1 MRVQLAAR
9 DRRYDAA
16 MTDLMLDATR
26 ALLGTLG
33 GLVLALLTIA
43 STRWQARRFAPNDP
57 RRFELVSWAV
67 FLFLAAA
74 IYVAFALRE
83 AGWMRLELAGLVGYT
98 ALAWYGIRRPRLL
111 ALGWLLHA
119 GWDAILHAGA
129 PETLV
134 PGWYR
139 WACLGFDV
147 VAAIHLERIGAP
159 RR

>member
-1 MRVQLAAR
+1 MI
-9 DRRYDAA
+9 
-16 MTDLMLDATR
+16 DLMLDATR
-26 ALLGTLG
+26 ALLGTLV
-33 GLVLALLTIA
+33 GLVLALLSIV
-43 STRWQARRFAPNDP
+43 SIRWQGRRFAPNDP
-57 RRFELVSWAV
+57 HRFELVSWAIY
-67 FLFLAAA
+67 LFLAAA

-98 ALAWYGIRRPRLL
+98 ALAWYGVRRPRLL

-147 VAAIHLERIGAP
+147 VAAIHLARLGAL
-159 RR
+159 RRSTRMPG

>member
-1 MRVQLAAR
+1 MI
-9 DRRYDAA
+9 
-16 MTDLMLDATR
+16 DLMLDATR
-26 ALLGTLG
+26 ALIGMLG
-33 GLVLALLTIA
+33 GLVLALLSIV
-43 STRWQARRFAPNDP
+43 STRWQGRRLAPNDP
-57 RRFELVSWAV
+57 RRFELVSWASY
-67 FLFLAAA
+67 LFLAAA

>member
-1 MRVQLAAR
+1 
-9 DRRYDAA
+9 
-16 MTDLMLDATR
+16 MTDLMLDVTW

-33 GLVLALLTIA
+33 GLVLALLSIA
-43 STRWQARRFAPNDP
+43 SIRWQGRRFAPNAPD
-57 RRFELVSWAV
+57 RFELVSWA
-67 FLFLAAA
+67 FYLFLAAA

-83 AGWMRLELAGLVGYT
+83 AGWMRLELAGLVGYS
-98 ALAWYGIRRPRLL
+98 ALAWYGVRRPRLL

-139 WACLGFDV
+139 WACLGFDF
-147 VAAIHLERIGAP
+147 VAAIHLSRIRAP

>member
-1 MRVQLAAR
+1 MI
-9 DRRYDAA
+9 
-16 MTDLMLDATR
+16 DLMLDATR

-43 STRWQARRFAPNDP
+43 SIRWQGRRFAPNDP
-57 RRFELVSWAV
+57 HRFEIVSWAIY
-67 FLFLAAA
+67 LFLAAA

-98 ALAWYGIRRPRLL
+98 ALAWFGVRRPRLL

-119 GWDAILHAGA
+119 GWDAILHADA

-139 WACLGFDV
+139 WTCLGFDV
-147 VAAIHLERIGAP
+147 VAAIHLARLGALCRTSRIPG
-159 RR
+159 

>member
-1 MRVQLAAR
+1 MI
-9 DRRYDAA
+9 
-16 MTDLMLDATR
+16 DLMLDATR
-26 ALLGTLG
+26 ALIGTLG
-33 GLVLALLTIA
+33 GLILALLSIV
-43 STRWQARRFAPNDP
+43 STRWQGRRLAPNDP
-57 RRFELVSWAV
+57 RRFELVSWAIC
-67 FLFLAAA
+67 LFLAAA

-98 ALAWYGIRRPRLL
+98 ALAWYGVRRPRLL

-147 VAAIHLERIGAP
+147 VAAIYLERIGAP

>member
-1 MRVQLAAR
+1 MI
-9 DRRYDAA
+9 
-16 MTDLMLDATR
+16 DLMFDATR
-26 ALLGTLG
+26 ALLGGLG

-43 STRWQARRFAPNDP
+43 STRWHGRRFAPNDP
-57 RRFELVSWAV
+57 RRFELVSWAI
-67 FLFLAAA
+67 FLVLAAA
-74 IYVAFALRE
+74 VYVAFALRE
-83 AGWMRLELAGLVGYT
+83 HGWMRLELAGLVGYA
-98 ALAWYGIRRPRLL
+98 ALAWCGARRPRLL

-119 GWDAILHAGA
+119 GWDAVVHAGA

-147 VAAIHLERIGAP
+147 VAAIHLARLAAP

>member
-1 MRVQLAAR
+1 MI
-9 DRRYDAA
+9 
-16 MTDLMLDATR
+16 DLLQDATR

-43 STRWQARRFAPNDP
+43 STRWQARRFAPSDP
-57 RRFELVSWAV
+57 HRFELVAWAIY
-67 FLFLAAA
+67 LFLAAA

-98 ALAWYGIRRPRLL
+98 ALAWCGVRRPRLL

-119 GWDAILHAGA
+119 GWDAVVHADA
-129 PETLV
+129 PGTLV
-134 PGWYR
+134 PDWYR
-139 WACLGFDV
+139 WACLGYDL
-147 VAAIHLERIGAP
+147 VAAIHLVRVAP

>member
-1 MRVQLAAR
+1 
-9 DRRYDAA
+9 
-16 MTDLMLDATR
+16 MTDLMLDATL
-26 ALLGTLG
+26 ALLGALG
-33 GLVLALLTIA
+33 GLVLALLSIA
-43 STRWQARRFAPNDP
+43 STRWQARRLAPGDP
-57 RRFELVSWAV
+57 QRLELVSWAI
-67 FLFLAAA
+67 FLVLAAA

-98 ALAWYGIRRPRLL
+98 ALAWYGVRRPRLL

-119 GWDAILHAGA
+119 GWDAVLHAGA

-147 VAAIHLERIGAP
+147 VAAIHLARIGAA

>member
-1 MRVQLAAR
+1 
-9 DRRYDAA
+9 

-33 GLVLALLTIA
+33 GLVLALLSIA
-43 STRWQARRFAPNDP
+43 TTRWQSRRLAPNDP
-57 RRFELVSWAV
+57 QRVELASWAIY
-67 FLFLAAA
+67 LFLAAA

-98 ALAWYGIRRPRLL
+98 ALAWYGVRRPRLL

-129 PETLV
+129 PETMV

-139 WACLGFDV
+139 WACLGFDF
-147 VAAIHLERIGAP
+147 VAAIHLVRIEAS